1 MSKQRTTSCG
11 HAATAPGR
19 AEQLLTITE
28 VAKWLGVSTSTLYH
42 LDPAEGPTR
51 IKFGNSIRFK
61 RCCVNA
67 WLDEHIIFGQQASGG
82 S

>member
-1 MSKQRTTSCG
+1 MSKRRSTSCG
-11 HAATAPGR
+11 HPETRPGH

-51 IKFGNSIRFK
+51 IKFGNTICFK
-61 RCCVNA
+61 HCCVNA
-67 WLDEHIIFGQQASGG
+67 WFDEHMILGQEASGG
-82 S
+82 